1 MKINKKKIET
11 NGPFYLLGQKPI
23 KTVLNNPEKENEPK
37 EINPFKPLN
46 KQQVEKHLS
55 YEQGE
60 DIFENEYEP
69 ESDPEPIVIF
79 DSELDSVEELK
90 AVDIIFLVDTT
101 ASMNCYLKGIKKVMK
116 KIIWDIEK
124 CLSQF
129 IFDEIDVLKV
139 GLVTY
144 KDHDDEDKLYLT
156 NIDINLTENL
166 KEVINKIMGIKC
178 SGGRDDPEAVLDGIN
193 VAINDVSWR
202 EESVKFIYHILDAP
216 CHGKKYNN
224 NENDR
229 FEECPNNLDAE
240 DLLNEMRN
248 KDIKYSVIKL
258 NNSADLMLQEFQKI
272 INFELL
278 SPKVY
283 IDKSNFMLQ
292 E

>member
-1 MKINKKKIET
+1 MKNKIER
-11 NGPFYLLGQKPI
+11 NSPLYRHGKKVI
-23 KTVLNNPEKENEPK
+23 KMKMNRPEKEKKPEYKEPS
-37 EINPFKPLN
+37 EPLN
-46 KQQVEKHLS
+46 KQIVEKHLS
-55 YEQGE
+55 YEQRE

-69 ESDPEPIVIF
+69 ESDPDPIVIF

-101 ASMNCYLKGIKKVMK
+101 ASMNCYLKGIKKVMR

-124 CLSQF
+124 CLSHF
-129 IFDEIDVLKV
+129 IIDEIDVLKV

-144 KDHDDEDKLYLT
+144 KDHDDEDQLYLT
-156 NIDINLTENL
+156 NIDIDLNENL
-166 KEVINKIMGIKC
+166 EEVINKIMGIKC

-193 VAINDVSWR
+193 VAVNDVSWR
-202 EESVKFIYHILDAP
+202 EKSVKFIYHLLDAP

-224 NENDR
+224 KNDR
-229 FEECPNNLDAE
+229 FEECPNKLDAE

-258 NNSADLMLQEFQKI
+258 NNAADLMLQEFQKFL
-272 INFELL
+272 NFELL